1 MKKMEHENNI
11 KMSISYG
18 KAISN
23 EYCNKKNI
31 ANLLIESA
39 KNAKNRGITFIQND
53 NTEILLTYEEILE
66 KALYG
71 LGELQKNKLQQD
83 DFVIISLQD
92 NIDFVIGFWA
102 CILGGFVP
110 VPVSPPSTFK
120 GENASLEKLINVWNT
135 LEKPIMISDASMIN
149 NMKNNDF
156 YPECAEI
163 SMLDISI
170 LRQSIKKG
178 SINLSSSEK
187 PAFIQF
193 SSGSTNSPKG
203 VILTHK
209 NLLTN
214 IAGII
219 ESAELKPEDR
229 VLSWMPYYHDMGLIG
244 FHLTMVALGM
254 FQINMSPMKF
264 VKRPLLW
271 FDLISKH
278 KITLTSSPNF
288 GYRLLLKK
296 ITDKHLESWDLSSL
310 RLIFN
315 GAEPISVS
323 LVKEFMEKLS
333 VCNLPETSMYM
344 VYGMAEA
351 CLAVTF
357 PRVGTK
363 PESHF
368 ISRNSLINKSLAEEI
383 SENDIDSFQVA
394 NEGYAISGIQVR
406 IVNDEGEIVPEKEL
420 GEIQIKGDNVTSGY
434 INNLEATSKSFQD
447 GWLKTGDTGFM
458 IDGKL
463 CVTGRIKDI
472 IFVNGQNF
480 FSYDIEFKIEE
491 MDGVEPGKVVI
502 GGWHDEKE
510 GREKTAI
517 FSALRIKKDELKEFY
532 GNMLKKINEAFGIS
546 VDYVV
551 LVKSIPKTTSGKVR
565 RFMMIQSL
573 LDKEYEDTTFTSD
586 ELLSY
591 EEENKIEEKPAKI
604 EQAQHLVLD
613 KNANKIREIWAT
625 VLDKLAESIGYNQ
638 SFLSLGGSSI
648 KAVQVLGLLED
659 EFNLELGHDILINCK
674 TINEMDEY
682 LVRLSKENV
691 SESNITKKISNGIN
705 EEDDIAVIEMSCRF
719 PEAATPEAFWNN
731 IVSGKCSISEVPEDR
746 WDINQY
752 YSEDSD
758 PTKTNCRTGAFIN
771 DAFDFDAKLFNI
783 SDEEAA
789 VMDPQQRII
798 LELVFEILERA
809 GYSKKTVSGKRLALY
824 IGAGTNTYQEYH
836 LNTLNMSNLKN
847 FDSFNSLTK
856 DAQESILTEWKN
868 KLGVTEFHPNLL
880 VDNLVN
886 MIAARTSQEFD
897 LKGPSITVDT
907 ACSSS
912 LVTIHLACEA
922 LRKGDCELAIAGGIN
937 LLLTPTP
944 YIYLSNAGAL
954 STSGVSRV
962 FDAKADG
969 LVPGEGAGIVL
980 LKPLKK
986 ALEDNDKVLAV
997 IKASSINND
1006 GHSIGVMAPNP
1017 NGQREVI
1024 ESLYLNNDID
1034 PNEIQYIEAHGTG
1047 TKIGDPSE
1055 VRALTSAF
1063 KRWSPKNNSIAIGSI
1078 KANIGHLLNGAGIAS
1093 FIKVVL
1099 AMNNKI
1105 MPPNINLNELNP
1117 SIKFDRT
1124 PFYTMLEAKKW
1135 DVNEGA
1141 LRRAAVNSFGFGG
1154 TNCHMVIEEAP
1165 NLVKQETVRQYERN
1179 KHILAVSANTEKSL
1193 KLKINNLAGYL
1204 KANKENRL
1212 GDICFAENTSKTFF
1226 KHRYSVVSESVE
1238 DLLNKLEDI
1247 RLKNTSSEAK
1257 HKIALMFT
1265 GQGSQY
1271 VGMGRT
1277 LYEKLPI
1284 FKEYIDECSEA
1295 FYPYL
1300 NEKITNL
1307 IYGDGADEKILEK
1320 TNITQPIVFAM
1331 DYAFGKLLL
1340 DIGVKPSYMLGHSVG
1355 EWSAACLSGVISLQ
1369 EAAKIITV
1377 RGKLMDEL
1385 QSEGSMCA
1393 VFTSGNK
1400 LEQLLENFDG
1410 KVWIAAYNGTHQV
1423 ISGETKDID
1432 KFCTIM
1438 LKEGIGM
1445 KKLKVS
1451 QAFHSPLMNPMLD
1464 AFREVLNKVTFNT
1477 PKIPIVSNVTG
1488 QIMKEPFDTEY
1499 WVEHILSS
1507 VKFEQSI
1514 KYLADNSID
1523 TFIECGPDRVLS
1535 RMAEGIQTTN
1545 NKTILLS
1552 SDRRGDS
1559 LDIILRTLSSLFNLG
1574 IDINFE
1580 KFESGIY
1587 YERIKLPSYP
1597 FERKTYK
1604 PDFGIE
1610 NIKVP
1615 NNWFY
1620 NWKWVPSKFTEHL
1633 NSLSSGNV
1641 VIFDDGSGIKE
1652 ELESIFN
1659 QENNK
1664 IYVVKAGEEY
1674 SYDGNREFVINPLI
1688 DNDYIELFRNIP
1700 GDIAAVI
1707 HLWNLK
1713 QEISKVEAAFNDK
1726 VIHGY
1731 MYSLLYIGKALLK
1744 LNIES
1749 VKVLLAT
1756 NSAIPIDEEHK
1767 ISAPHQSIAVT
1778 LAIALDQENSF
1789 INSHCVDIDK
1799 NEYKSNREIAE
1810 ILFNE
1815 ITSETNSENI
1825 AVIRNGIKYTRDL
1838 VNTAELNES
1847 SKIKFNDGETYLIT
1861 GGLSAVGGEI
1871 AKEIARKAKIN
1882 LVLTGR
1888 KELPLREEWDKEISN
1903 NTKLAKKIDLILK
1916 LEELG
1921 ANVSYETVDV
1931 IQMNDMKALIIRVN
1945 NRYGSIHGVI
1955 HAAGT
1960 IDSSSFKLLDKDIK
1974 VINSVIEPKLQGGI
1988 ITDLVT
1994 RKEPLKFF
2002 VMISSVSCSKKIWSA
2017 GLGDYS
2023 AANSFLSAYSFYREA
2038 DGAPGKTIAL
2048 NYSLWASIGM
2058 GSDLGENADLA
2069 LKAQGLKPLAPK
2081 KAVEAFMR
2089 VLSDGNQR
2097 VAHIIDKI
2105 EVSTEKKISQ
2115 TKAANLNFKKINNIK
2130 ETVYNVISKQLQIKL
2145 DELDIGQ
2152 NFLELG
2158 LDSLGAVKVM
2168 EMLGS
2173 NLGMELYPTLIFEYQ
2188 TPESLAE
2195 YIEKVCTQSFE
2206 EVAADKINISEED
2219 NSKTEKIKDI
2229 AIISASLR
2237 IPGANSL
2244 DEYWKILEEGKCV
2257 IKEIPS
2263 ERWASKSWFSTD
2275 PNSAHTSYSKYGG
2288 FIDNPYGFDPLFFG
2302 MSPSEANVTDPQQRI
2317 FLEIA
2322 WEALQQAGYG
2332 GRYNK
2337 NNIGVFVGCE
2347 QNNYA
2352 EHFTN
2357 YRTYMELKDN
2367 LLQSQTFN
2375 NMSTGEKNEIMNSII
2390 DVLQPAMMVSD
2401 AVAGNSINEV
2411 AARVSHCL
2419 NLTGPSLTVN
2429 SACSSSLSALHLAC
2443 ESIRSGESKMAIV
2456 GGVNLNITPTT
2467 FVGLSRVQAL
2477 SKTGVCYPFDSRSD
2491 GMVLSEGAS
2500 AVLLKPLEEAI
2511 RDKDNIMAVIKGSAI
2526 NNDGHSQGITAP
2538 RPQGQAEA
2546 VRKAYL
2552 RANIDPSTVSYVE
2565 THGTGTPLGDPIEV
2579 EGMTQAFRSFTAEKQ
2594 FCAIGSVKSSIGH
2607 MLSASGITSLIKVLL
2622 ALKNNKI
2629 PHTVNYNE
2637 STTNPNI
2644 DFANSPFYVAS
2655 GKAKEWRS
2663 DGEIPL
2669 RAGVNGFG
2677 FGGTN
2682 VHVILEEAQK
2692 ENNCECEKET
2702 YPYLLQ
2708 LTGRNQNVIKT
2719 IAGNLKTNL
2728 EQQEDLTVASICY
2741 TMNNSQKELSV
2752 KNAAIVKSKEDLLDV
2767 LTQIEKDES
2776 TERIYKGRSNPNRQ
2790 TEAYLVLD
2798 GNIKNIKEDLSVR
2811 FVEFND
2817 AYKECRNRCESF
2829 KNITKEEMESFEA
2842 FATQYALGVLFGK
2855 LEVKLSG
2862 IIAERTGIVAASV
2875 LTGIISLDKALEQ
2888 IFSSRIQNE
2897 DYNEIHENK
2906 IYVSCPVLT
2915 PSGVIESEFN
2925 IFSHNEECVKS
2936 LNGFVN
2942 KNQVVIYPGSYD
2954 EIRTKDFYD
2963 EKLINWVEIDM
2974 KNSPVESIIKAFAK
2988 LYTLGVRYNPN
2999 RLFKENIRKVTLS
3012 TYPFE
3017 NEDYRISVK
3026 KESDYTEAD
3035 KLKKIEPKGLLKM
3048 EKNQTLSDIE
3058 KQDICKQLVNDI
3070 KM

>member
-1 MKKMEHENNI
+1 MSDINNV
-11 KMSISYG
+11 KMSISCG
-18 KAISN
+18 KDISDK
-23 EYCNKKNI
+23 YCSRKNI
-31 ANLLIESA
+31 ANLLIDA
-39 KNAKNRGITFIQND
+39 AQNARDKGIIFIQND
-53 NTEILLTYEEILE
+53 NSEIFLTYEEMVE
-66 KALYG
+66 KAFYC
-71 LGELQKNKLQQD
+71 LGALQKSGLKQD
-83 DFVIISLQD
+83 DFVMMSFQD
-92 NIDFVIGFWA
+92 NIDFVVGFWA
-102 CILGGFVP
+102 CVFGGFVP
-110 VPVSPPSTFK
+110 VPISPPSSFK
-120 GENASLEKLINVWNT
+120 GKNTSLEKLINVWNT
-135 LEKPIMISDASMIN
+135 LEKPIMICDASMIT
-149 NMKNNDF
+149 NMKNNDV
-156 YPECAEI
+156 YPECQQI
-163 SMLDISI
+163 DMLDISI
-170 LRQSIKKG
+170 LRQSTEKG
-178 SINLSSSEK
+178 SINLASTDK

-193 SSGSTNSPKG
+193 SSGSTNTPKG
-203 VILTHK
+203 VVLTHK

-214 IAGII
+214 ITGII
-219 ESAELKPEDR
+219 ETAKLTSEDR

-244 FHLTMVALGM
+244 FHLTMVTLGM

-264 VKRPLLW
+264 VKRPTLW
-271 FDLISKH
+271 FDLISKY
-278 KITLTSSPNF
+278 KISLTSSPNF

-296 ITDKHLESWDLSSL
+296 ITDKYLESWDLSSL

-315 GAEPISVS
+315 GAEPISVP

-351 CLAVTF
+351 CLAVAF
-357 PRVGTK
+357 PKVSSK

-368 ISRNSLINKSLAEEI
+368 ISRKSLVSKSLAEEVD
-383 SENDIDSFQVA
+383 ENDVDALEVA
-394 NEGYAISGIQVR
+394 NEGYAISGMQVR
-406 IVNDEGEIVPEKEL
+406 IVNDEGKVVPEKEL
-420 GEIQIKGDNVTSGY
+420 GEIQIKGDNVTIGY
-434 INNLEATSKSFQD
+434 INNPEATQKSFQD

-472 IFVNGQNF
+472 IFVNGQNIF
-480 FSYDIEFKIEE
+480 AYDIEFKLEE

-502 GGWHDEKE
+502 GGYHDEKE

-517 FSALRIKKDELKEFY
+517 FSSLRIKKEEIKEFY
-532 GNMLKKINEAFGIS
+532 GNMLRKINEAFGIT

-573 LDKEYEDTTFTSD
+573 LDKEYEDTTFTAN
-586 ELLSY
+586 ELLLGA
-591 EEENKIEEKPAKI
+591 EENKIEEKPEKV
-604 EQAQHLVLD
+604 EQAKHLVLD
-613 KNANKIREIWAT
+613 NNANKIREIWSS
-625 VLDKLAESIGYNQ
+625 VLERPAESIGYNQ
-638 SFLSLGGSSI
+638 SFLTLGGTSI
-648 KAVQVLGLLED
+648 KAVQILGLLED
-659 EFNLELGHDILINCK
+659 EFNLELGHDILIKCK
-674 TINEMDEY
+674 TINEMDDY
-682 LVRLSKENV
+682 LVMLSKDSI
-691 SESNITKKISNGIN
+691 SESNITKKMPNGIN

-719 PEAATPEAFWNN
+719 PEASNPEEFWNN
-731 IVSGKCSISEVPEDR
+731 IVGGKCSISEVPEDR

-752 YSEDSD
+752 YSKNVD

-809 GYSKKTVSGKRLALY
+809 GYSRKTISGKSLALY

-847 FDSFNSLTK
+847 FDSFSSLTEEE
-856 DAQESILTEWKN
+856 QESILNEWKN

-880 VDNLVN
+880 VDNIIN

-922 LRKGDCELAIAGGIN
+922 LKKGECELAIAGGIN

-969 LVPGEGAGIVL
+969 LVPGEGAGLVL

-986 ALEDNDKVLAV
+986 ALKDKDKVLAV

-1034 PNEIQYIEAHGTG
+1034 PNEIQYVEAHGTG

-1055 VRALTSAF
+1055 VRALTSSF
-1063 KRWSPKNNSIAIGSI
+1063 NRWKPKNNSIAIGSI

-1105 MPPNINLNELNP
+1105 MPPNVNLNELNP
-1117 SIKFDRT
+1117 SIKFDKT
-1124 PFYTMLEAKKW
+1124 PFYTMLQAKNW
-1135 DVNEGA
+1135 EVHEGEV
-1141 LRRAAVNSFGFGG
+1141 RRAAVNSFGFGG

-1165 NLVKQETVRQYERN
+1165 EIAKEESVRQYERD
-1179 KHILAVSANTEKSL
+1179 KYVLAVSANTEKSL
-1193 KLKINNLAGYL
+1193 KFKINNFIEYL
-1204 KANKENRL
+1204 KSNKENKL
-1212 GDICFAENTSKTFF
+1212 GDICYAENTCKTLF
-1226 KHRYSVVSESVE
+1226 KYRSSVVSESIE
-1238 DLLNKLEDI
+1238 DLINKLESLQLDNI
-1247 RLKNTSSEAK
+1247 NREGQ

-1271 VGMGRT
+1271 VGMGRK

-1284 FKEYIDECSEA
+1284 FREYIDECTEA
-1295 FYPYL
+1295 FYPHL
-1300 NEKITNL
+1300 NQKITDL
-1307 IYGDGADEKILEK
+1307 IYSDEADEKILEQ
-1320 TNITQPIVFAM
+1320 TNITQPVVFTM

-1340 DIGVKPSYMLGHSVG
+1340 DLGIKPAYMLGHSVG
-1355 EWSAACLSGVISLQ
+1355 EWAAACLSGVISLQ
-1369 EAAKIITV
+1369 EAAEIITA
-1377 RGKLMDEL
+1377 RGKLMGGL

-1393 VFTSGNK
+1393 VFTSGDK
-1400 LEQLLENFDG
+1400 LEQLLKDFDG
-1410 KVWIAAYNGTHQV
+1410 NVWIAAYNVTHQV

-1432 KFCTIM
+1432 RFCTIL
-1438 LKEGIGM
+1438 LKEGVGM

-1464 AFREVLNKVTFNT
+1464 EFREVLNKVNFNA

-1488 QIMKEPFDTEY
+1488 QIMNKPFDIEY
-1499 WVEHILSS
+1499 WVQHILSS

-1514 KYLADNSID
+1514 KCLADNSVDI
-1523 TFIECGPDRVLS
+1523 FIECGPDKVLS
-1535 RMAEGIQTTN
+1535 RMAGGIKTTN
-1545 NKTILLS
+1545 NKTILSS
-1552 SDRRGDS
+1552 SDRKGDS
-1559 LDIILRTLSSLFNLG
+1559 LDIILKTLSSLFDLG
-1574 IDINFE
+1574 VDINFE
-1580 KFESGIY
+1580 KFESGIH
-1587 YERIKLPSYP
+1587 YEKIKLPSYP

-1610 NIKVP
+1610 NTKVP

-1620 NWKWVPSKFTEHL
+1620 NWKWVPAKFQEHS
-1633 NSLSSGNV
+1633 NSLSSGNI
-1641 VIFDDGSGIKE
+1641 VIFDDESGIRE
-1652 ELESIFN
+1652 ELDSIFD
-1659 QENNK
+1659 QGKNK
-1664 IYVVKAGEEY
+1664 VYVVKAGEEY
-1674 SYDGNREFVINPLI
+1674 SYDGNREFIINPLV
-1688 DNDYIELFRNIP
+1688 DTDYIELFRNIP
-1700 GDIAAVI
+1700 GDIASVI

-1713 QEISKVEAAFNDK
+1713 QEISELEAVFDDK
-1726 VIHGY
+1726 LVNEYI
-1731 MYSLLYIGKALLK
+1731 YSVLYIGKALLK
-1744 LNIES
+1744 LNIEN

-1756 NSAIPIDEEHK
+1756 NSAVPIDEAHK
-1767 ISAPHQSIAVT
+1767 ISAPHQSIAIT
-1778 LAIALDQENSF
+1778 LALALDQENSF

-1799 NEYKSNREIAE
+1799 NEYESNREIAQT
-1810 ILFNE
+1810 LFNE
-1815 ITSETNSENI
+1815 IISETNIEGI
-1825 AVIRNGIKYTRDL
+1825 AVIRDGVKYTRDL
-1838 VNTAELNES
+1838 VNTVELNES
-1847 SKIKFNDGETYLIT
+1847 SNIKFNDGETYLIT

-1871 AKEIARKAKIN
+1871 AKAIAKKAKVN

-1888 KELPLREEWDKEISN
+1888 KELPLREEWDREISN
-1903 NTKLAKKIDLILK
+1903 NTKVANKIKLILN

-1921 ANVSYETVDV
+1921 ANVLYESVDV
-1931 IQMNDMKALIIRVN
+1931 TKMEDMKALIIRIN
-1945 NRYGSIHGVI
+1945 NRYGSIYGVI

-1960 IDSSSFKLLDKDIK
+1960 VDSSTFNLLGKEIK
-1974 VINSVIEPKLQGGI
+1974 VVNNVIEPKLQGGV

-2002 VMISSVSCSKKIWSA
+2002 VMISSVSCSRKIWSA

-2023 AANSFLSAYSFYREA
+2023 AANSFLSAYSFYRATE
-2038 DGAPGKTIAL
+2038 DAPGKTIAL

-2058 GSDLGENADLA
+2058 GADLGESADLA
-2069 LKAQGLKPLAPK
+2069 LKAQGLNPLAPK

-2097 VAHIIDKI
+2097 VVHIIDKI
-2105 EVSTEKKISQ
+2105 EKSNQKEFSQ
-2115 TKAANLNFKKINNIK
+2115 TKAVKFNFKKVNNVK
-2130 ETVYNVISKQLQIKL
+2130 EIVYNVISEQLHLEQ
-2145 DELDIGQ
+2145 DQLDIGQ

-2158 LDSLGAVKVM
+2158 LDSLGAVKSM
-2168 EMLGS
+2168 EMLG
-2173 NLGMELYPTLIFEYQ
+2173 NKLGMELYPTLIFEYQ

-2195 YIEKVCTQSFE
+2195 HVEKVYTQDFDE
-2206 EVAADKINISEED
+2206 AAVDKMESIEED
-2219 NSKTEKIKDI
+2219 IARGERIKDI
-2229 AIISASLR
+2229 AIIGASLR

-2244 DEYWKILEEGKCV
+2244 DEYWKTLEDGKCV
-2257 IKEIPS
+2257 IKEVPA
-2263 ERWASKSWFSTD
+2263 ERWGAKSGFSAD
-2275 PNSAHTSYSKYGG
+2275 PNSEHTSYCKYGG
-2288 FIDNPYGFDPLFFG
+2288 FIDSPYGFDPLFFG
-2302 MSPSEANVTDPQQRI
+2302 MSPSEASVTDPQQRI

-2332 GRYNK
+2332 GRYNS

-2352 EHFTN
+2352 EHFAN
-2357 YRTYMELKDN
+2357 YKTYMELKES
-2367 LLQSQTFN
+2367 LLQSQVFN
-2375 NMSTGEKNEIMNSII
+2375 NMSEEQKREMMSNII
-2390 DVLQPAMMVSD
+2390 DVLQPAKMVSD
-2401 AVAGNSINEV
+2401 AVAGNSLNEV

-2419 NLTGPSLTVN
+2419 NLTGPSLTFN
-2429 SACSSSLSALHLAC
+2429 SACSSSLSALHFAC

-2491 GMVLSEGAS
+2491 GMVLSEGGS
-2500 AVLLKPLEEAI
+2500 AILLKPLEDAI

-2546 VRKAYL
+2546 IRKAYL
-2552 RANIDPSTVSYVE
+2552 KANINPETISYVE

-2579 EGMTQAFRSFTAEKQ
+2579 EGMSQAFRSFTAKKQ

-2607 MLSASGITSLIKVLL
+2607 MLSASGVTSLIKVLL
-2622 ALKNNKI
+2622 AFKNNKI
-2629 PHTVNYNE
+2629 PHTINYDK
-2637 STTNPNI
+2637 STTNHNI

-2655 GKAKEWRS
+2655 EKPKEWRNN
-2663 DGEIPL
+2663 GEAPL

-2682 VHVILEEAQK
+2682 VHVILEEAPK
-2692 ENNCECEKET
+2692 ESNYECEEEKF
-2702 YPYLLQ
+2702 PYLLQ
-2708 LTGRNQNVIKT
+2708 LTGRNQNVIKRM
-2719 IAGNLKTNL
+2719 AANLKKDVEN
-2728 EQQEDLTVASICY
+2728 QEKLTVSSICY
-2741 TMNNSQKELSV
+2741 TMNNNQKELSA
-2752 KNAAIVKSKEDLLDV
+2752 KNAVIIKSKKHLLEV
-2767 LTQIEKDES
+2767 LAQIENDVD
-2776 TERIYKGRSNPNRQ
+2776 TEEIYKGRSNPNRQ

-2798 GNIKNIKEDLSVR
+2798 DNIKNIENYKEDLSSR
-2811 FVEFND
+2811 FAMFAD
-2817 AYKECRNRCESF
+2817 AYNECMNRY
-2829 KNITKEEMESFEA
+2829 KNLNNLASEQIARVEV
-2842 FATQYALGVLFGK
+2842 FAVQYALGVLFSK
-2855 LEVKLSG
+2855 FEVKLCG
-2862 IIAERTGIVAASV
+2862 IIAEGTGILAASV
-2875 LTGIISLDKALEQ
+2875 LAGMISLKQALEK
-2888 IFSSRIQNE
+2888 ILDISVIDNDDYLKVDSNE
-2897 DYNEIHENK
+2897 V
-2906 IYVSCPVLT
+2906 YVTCPILT
-2915 PSGVIESEFN
+2915 PSGIIENESDIFQNVEAN
-2925 IFSHNEECVKS
+2925 IKS
-2936 LNGFVN
+2936 LKGFVN
-2942 KNQVVIYPGSYD
+2942 KNQVVIYPGNVNK
-2954 EIRTKDFYD
+2954 IKTKEFYD
-2963 EKLINWVEIDM
+2963 QKLFNLVEMDLYS
-2974 KNSPVESIIKAFAK
+2974 NSVESIIKAFAK
-2988 LYTLGVRYNPN
+2988 LYTLGVRFNPN
-2999 RLFKENIRKVTLS
+2999 KFFNGNEKKVTLS

-3017 NEDYRISVK
+3017 NEDYKVSVLR
-3026 KESDYTEAD
+3026 ELTCTE
-3035 KLKKIEPKGLLKM
+3035 LNSSTTVSQKGLLK
-3048 EKNQTLSDIE
+3048 IE
-3058 KQDICKQLVNDI
+3058 KINMLSEVERKAICNQLVKDI
-3070 KM
+3070 R